1 LEANSIIFGVIAMRI
16 CLVGP
21 GIMPIPPTG
30 WGAVESIIWECANEL
45 SELGYEGEI
54 LNTPDKEEIISSIR
68 EGQFDFIHIHYDVFY
83 DLIPEIIKVSPNS
96 KIALSS
102 HYPFIDQFDK
112 HQRDGYTKIFQWMI
126 NTHNK
131 FYNFCVSEKDF
142 NTFKSQQVNCDKL
155 HLFKTG
161 APHKDIK
168 FTSDPKYKD
177 RTICIGKIDRRKM
190 QFFYQD
196 IESIDFVGPIG
207 DPHNFDIKKNY
218 LGEWT
223 RKDIYDNIGEY
234 ANTMLLSIGENGT
247 PLVIKECLIAGLG
260 VVTSKYCA
268 YELDENLPF
277 ITIIPDDKLEDL
289 DYVNKC
295 LIENREIS
303 LSKKKEISQ
312 YGIDNFSWKQL
323 IKTYSENIFTLQ

>member
-1 LEANSIIFGVIAMRI
+1 MRI

-21 GIMPIPPTG
+21 GIMPIPPMG
-30 WGAVESIIWECANEL
+30 WGAVESIIWECASEL
-45 SELGYEGEI
+45 DELGYEGEI
-54 LNTPDKEEIISSIR
+54 LNIPDREEIISSIE
-68 EGQFDFIHIHYDVFY
+68 EGQFDFIHIHYDVFC
-83 DLIPEIIKVSPNS
+83 DIIPEIKRVSPNS

-102 HYPFIDQFDK
+102 HYPYIDQFDY
-112 HQRDGYTKIFQWMI
+112 HRRDGYTRIFNWMI
-126 NTHNK
+126 DNGDTFH
-131 FYNFCVSEKDF
+131 NFCVSQKDYDI
-142 NTFKSQQVNCDKL
+142 FKKHNVGENRL

-161 APHKDIK
+161 AQHRDIK
-168 FTSDPKYKD
+168 FISEPKYND

-207 DPHNFDIKKNY
+207 DPYNFDIERNY

-223 RKDIYDNIGEY
+223 RKDICDNIGEY
-234 ANTMLLSIGENGT
+234 ANTMLLSVGENGT

-268 YELDENLPF
+268 YELDDNLPF
-277 ITIIPDDKLEDL
+277 ITIISDDKLEDL
-289 DYVNKC
+289 DYVSKC

-303 LSKKKEISQ
+303 LSMKEEISQ
-312 YGIDNFSWKQL
+312 YGIENFSWNEL
-323 IKTYSENIFTLQ
+323 IKTYSKNISSLSLT

>member
-1 LEANSIIFGVIAMRI
+1 MKI

-45 SELGYEGEI
+45 GELGYEGEI
-54 LNTPDKEEIISSIR
+54 LNTPDRDEIISSIA
-68 EGQFDFIHIHYDVFY
+68 EGQFDFIHIHYDVFC
-83 DLIPEIIKVSPNS
+83 DLIPEIRRVSPNS

-102 HYPFIDQFDK
+102 HYPYIDQFNY
-112 HQRDGYTKIFQWMI
+112 HQRDGYTRIFKWMI
-126 NTHNK
+126 ENGNTFH
-131 FYNFCVSEKDF
+131 NFCVSQKDYDV
-142 NTFKSQQVNCDKL
+142 FKCQQVKEDKL

-161 APHKDIK
+161 AQHRDIK
-168 FTSDPKYKD
+168 FISNPKNTE

-190 QFFYQD
+190 QFFYQGID
-196 IESIDFVGPIG
+196 TIDFVGPIG
-207 DPHNFDIKKNY
+207 DSYNFDKNKNY

-223 RKDIYDNIGEY
+223 RENICANIGEY
-234 ANTMLLSIGENGT
+234 ANTMLLSVGENGT

-268 YELDENLPF
+268 YELDSSLPF

-289 DYVNKC
+289 DYVNKA

-303 LSKKKEISQ
+303 LSMKKEISQ
-312 YGIDNFSWKQL
+312 YGIDNFSWEQL
-323 IKTYSENIFTLQ
+323 IKTYAEKISSLT

>member
-1 LEANSIIFGVIAMRI
+1 MKI

-45 SELGYEGEI
+45 GELGYEGEI
-54 LNTPDKEEIISSIR
+54 LNTPDKDEIISSIA
-68 EGQFDFIHIHYDVFY
+68 EGQFDFIHIHYDVFC
-83 DLIPEIIKVSPNS
+83 DLIPEIRRVSPNS

-102 HYPFIDQFDK
+102 HYPYIDQFNY
-112 HQRDGYTKIFQWMI
+112 HQRDGYTKIFKWMI
-126 NTHNK
+126 ENGNTFH
-131 FYNFCVSEKDF
+131 NFCVSQKDY
-142 NTFKSQQVNCDKL
+142 NIFKCQQVKEDKL

-161 APHKDIK
+161 AQHRDIK
-168 FTSDPKYKD
+168 FISNPKNTE

-190 QFFYQD
+190 QFFYQGID
-196 IESIDFVGPIG
+196 TIDFVGPIG
-207 DPHNFDIKKNY
+207 DSYNFDRNKNY

-223 RKDIYDNIGEY
+223 RENICANIGEY
-234 ANTMLLSIGENGT
+234 ANTMLLSVGENGT

-268 YELDENLPF
+268 YELDSSLPF

-289 DYVNKC
+289 DYVNKA
-295 LIENREIS
+295 LIENRKIS
-303 LSKKKEISQ
+303 LSMKKEISQ
-312 YGIDNFSWKQL
+312 YGIDNFSWEQL
-323 IKTYSENIFTLQ
+323 IKTYAEKISSLT

>member
-1 LEANSIIFGVIAMRI
+1 MKI

-45 SELGYEGEI
+45 GEIGYEGEI
-54 LNTPDKEEIISSIR
+54 LNTPDKDEIISSIA
-68 EGQFDFIHIHYDVFY
+68 EGQFDFIHIHYDVFC
-83 DLIPEIIKVSPNS
+83 DLIPEIRRVSPNS

-102 HYPFIDQFDK
+102 HYPYIDQFNY
-112 HQRDGYTKIFQWMI
+112 HQRDGYTRIFKWMI
-126 NTHNK
+126 ENGNTFH
-131 FYNFCVSEKDF
+131 NFCVSQKDY
-142 NTFKSQQVNCDKL
+142 NIFKCQQVKEDKL

-161 APHKDIK
+161 AQHRDIK
-168 FTSDPKYKD
+168 FISNPKNTE

-190 QFFYQD
+190 QFFYQGID
-196 IESIDFVGPIG
+196 TIDFVGPIG
-207 DPHNFDIKKNY
+207 DSYNFDKNKNY

-223 RKDIYDNIGEY
+223 RENICANIGEY
-234 ANTMLLSIGENGT
+234 ANTMLLSVGENGT

-268 YELDENLPF
+268 YELDSSLPF

-289 DYVNKC
+289 DYVNKA

-303 LSKKKEISQ
+303 LSMKKEISQ
-312 YGIDNFSWKQL
+312 YGIDNFSWEQL
-323 IKTYSENIFTLQ
+323 IKTYAEKISSLT

>member
-1 LEANSIIFGVIAMRI
+1 MKI

-21 GIMPIPPTG
+21 GIMSIPPKG
-30 WGAVESIIWECANEL
+30 WGAVESIIWECATEL
-45 SELGYEGEI
+45 GELGYEGEI
-54 LNTPDKEEIISSIR
+54 LNTPDKDEIVSSIA
-68 EGQFDFIHIHYDVFY
+68 EGQFDFIHIHYDVFC
-83 DLIPEIIKVSPNS
+83 DLIPEIRRVSPNS

-102 HYPFIDQFDK
+102 HYPYIDQFNY
-112 HQRDGYTKIFQWMI
+112 HQRDGYTRIFKWMI
-126 NTHNK
+126 ENGNTFH
-131 FYNFCVSEKDF
+131 NFCVSQKDY
-142 NTFKSQQVNCDKL
+142 NIFKCRQVKEDKL

-161 APHKDIK
+161 AQHRDIK
-168 FTSDPKYKD
+168 FISNPKNTE

-190 QFFYQD
+190 QFFYQGID
-196 IESIDFVGPIG
+196 TIDFVGPIG
-207 DPHNFDIKKNY
+207 DSYNFDKNKNY

-223 RKDIYDNIGEY
+223 RENICANIGEY
-234 ANTMLLSIGENGT
+234 ANTMLLSVGENGT

-268 YELDENLPF
+268 YELDSSLPF

-289 DYVNKC
+289 DYVNKA

-303 LSKKKEISQ
+303 LSMKKEISQ

-323 IKTYSENIFTLQ
+323 IKTYAEKISSLT

>member
-1 LEANSIIFGVIAMRI
+1 MKI

-21 GIMPIPPTG
+21 GIMSIPPKG
-30 WGAVESIIWECANEL
+30 WGAVESIIWECATEL
-45 SELGYEGEI
+45 GELGYEGEI
-54 LNTPDKEEIISSIR
+54 LNTPDKDEIVSSIA
-68 EGQFDFIHIHYDVFY
+68 EGQFDFIHIHYDVFC
-83 DLIPEIIKVSPNS
+83 DLIPEIRRVSPNS

-102 HYPFIDQFDK
+102 HYPYIDQFNY
-112 HQRDGYTKIFQWMI
+112 HQRDGYTRIFKWMI
-126 NTHNK
+126 ENGNTFH
-131 FYNFCVSEKDF
+131 NFCVSQKDY
-142 NTFKSQQVNCDKL
+142 NIFKCQQVKEDKL

-161 APHKDIK
+161 AQHRDIK
-168 FTSDPKYKD
+168 FISNPKNTE

-190 QFFYQD
+190 QFFYQGID
-196 IESIDFVGPIG
+196 TIDFVGPIG
-207 DPHNFDIKKNY
+207 DSYNFDKNKNY

-223 RKDIYDNIGEY
+223 RENICANIGEY
-234 ANTMLLSIGENGT
+234 ANTMLLSVGENGT

-268 YELDENLPF
+268 YELDSSLPF

-289 DYVNKC
+289 DYVNKA

-303 LSKKKEISQ
+303 LSMKKEISQ

-323 IKTYSENIFTLQ
+323 IKTYAEKISSLT

>member
-1 LEANSIIFGVIAMRI
+1 MKI

-21 GIMPIPPTG
+21 GIMSIPPTG

-45 SELGYEGEI
+45 GEIGYEGEI
-54 LNTPDKEEIISSIR
+54 LNTPDKDEIISSIA
-68 EGQFDFIHIHYDVFY
+68 EGQFDFIHIHYDVFC
-83 DLIPEIIKVSPNS
+83 DLIPEIRRVSPNS

-102 HYPFIDQFDK
+102 HYPYIDQFNY
-112 HQRDGYTKIFQWMI
+112 HQRDGYTRIFKWMI
-126 NTHNK
+126 ENGNTFH
-131 FYNFCVSEKDF
+131 NFCVSQKDY
-142 NTFKSQQVNCDKL
+142 NIFKCQQVKEDKL

-161 APHKDIK
+161 AQHRDIK
-168 FTSDPKYKD
+168 FISNPKNTE

-190 QFFYQD
+190 QFFYQGID
-196 IESIDFVGPIG
+196 TIDFVGPIG
-207 DPHNFDIKKNY
+207 DSYNFDKNKNY

-223 RKDIYDNIGEY
+223 RENICANIGEY
-234 ANTMLLSIGENGT
+234 ANTMLLSVGENGT

-268 YELDENLPF
+268 YELDSSLPF

-289 DYVNKC
+289 DYVNKA

-303 LSKKKEISQ
+303 LSMKKEISQ
-312 YGIDNFSWKQL
+312 YGIDNFSWEQL
-323 IKTYSENIFTLQ
+323 IKTYAEKISSLT

>member
-1 LEANSIIFGVIAMRI
+1 MKI

-45 SELGYEGEI
+45 GELGYEGEI
-54 LNTPDKEEIISSIR
+54 LNTPDKDEIISSIA
-68 EGQFDFIHIHYDVFY
+68 EGQFDFIHIHYDVFC
-83 DLIPEIIKVSPNS
+83 DLIPEIRRVSPNS

-102 HYPFIDQFDK
+102 HYPYIDQFNY
-112 HQRDGYTKIFQWMI
+112 HQRDGYTRIFKWMI
-126 NTHNK
+126 ENGNTFH
-131 FYNFCVSEKDF
+131 NFCVSQKDY
-142 NTFKSQQVNCDKL
+142 NIFKCQQVKEDKL

-161 APHKDIK
+161 AQHRDIK
-168 FTSDPKYKD
+168 FISNPKNTE

-190 QFFYQD
+190 QFFYQGID
-196 IESIDFVGPIG
+196 TIDFVGPIG
-207 DPHNFDIKKNY
+207 DSYNFDRNKNY

-223 RKDIYDNIGEY
+223 RENICANIGEY
-234 ANTMLLSIGENGT
+234 ANTMLLSVGENGT

-268 YELDENLPF
+268 YELDSSLPF

-289 DYVNKC
+289 DYVNKA
-295 LIENREIS
+295 LIENRKIS
-303 LSKKKEISQ
+303 LSMKKEISQ
-312 YGIDNFSWKQL
+312 YGIDNFSWEQL
-323 IKTYSENIFTLQ
+323 IKTYAEKISSLT